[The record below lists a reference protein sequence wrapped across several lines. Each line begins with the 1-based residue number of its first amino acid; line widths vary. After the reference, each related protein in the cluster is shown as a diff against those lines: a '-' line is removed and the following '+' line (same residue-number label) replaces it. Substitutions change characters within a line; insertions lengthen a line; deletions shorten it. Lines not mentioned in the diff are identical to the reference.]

1 MNTIFTILS
10 RALKVNTK
18 HVKRKQISQHLSS
31 LHCGKNA
38 GTVLVNRTTDDYLR
52 RWNVIN
58 SHEPFTAFKIR
69 TGYDMTFQ
77 QDYLL
82 RQHFACSMFCS
93 SGFMQHTNK
102 RNQITKHEL
111 KIRKAFSMGEK
122 LFLKIWRTR
131 SNESWP
137 MVTSQLNSWK
147 VVRFLSV
154 KG

>member
-1 MNTIFTILS
+1 M
-10 RALKVNTK
+10 
-18 HVKRKQISQHLSS
+18 
-31 LHCGKNA
+31 
-38 GTVLVNRTTDDYLR
+38 
-52 RWNVIN
+52 IN

-111 KIRKAFSMGEK
+111 KIRRHFQWEKNCSLKFDVRDQTKAGR
-122 LFLKIWRTR
+122 W
-131 SNESWP
+131 
-137 MVTSQLNSWK
+137 
-147 VVRFLSV
+147 
-154 KG
+154 

>member
-1 MNTIFTILS
+1 MPLTSIDKNTIFTILS
-10 RALKVNTK
+10 RALKVNTQ

-93 SGFMQHTNK
+93 SGFMQHTNTPVFL
-102 RNQITKHEL
+102 ITALDEYSEHLPLRPSHFHTPRCRKL
-111 KIRKAFSMGEK
+111 KFWFHVQFFILYK
-122 LFLKIWRTR
+122 TR
-131 SNESWP
+131 
-137 MVTSQLNSWK
+137 
-147 VVRFLSV
+147 
-154 KG
+154 

>member
-1 MNTIFTILS
+1 M
-10 RALKVNTK
+10 
-18 HVKRKQISQHLSS
+18 
-31 LHCGKNA
+31 
-38 GTVLVNRTTDDYLR
+38 
-52 RWNVIN
+52 IN

-122 LFLKIWRTR
+122 LFLKNLTYEIKRKLADGNF
-131 SNESWP
+131 SIKFLES
-137 MVTSQLNSWK
+137 
-147 VVRFLSV
+147 
-154 KG
+154 G